1 MCLASVKICVQA
13 KRITDI
19 KMAACSDLYNSLYK
33 QVRLIG
39 LPYEIKESGGSI
51 LIKISA
57 NLKQQS
63 FKKENEKI
71 RFHNERTLNGSD
83 NLNWRK
89 PHNYFEKSV
98 QNSPSFPNLQF
109 FQTTPPPQRPCPP
122 PTAKP
127 STTLRPPP
135 PSAASE
141 LWDSPNLGSYDQPKF
156 VSTPA
161 FNPYRCENR
170 KIIFPKTPSLSTSSI
185 TASSSDLVSSAT
197 TFTPALPPSL
207 QHAKP
212 PEADHFL
219 PANYEPLV
227 KVMKA
232 IYEGMIIAS
241 T

>member
-1 MCLASVKICVQA
+1 
-13 KRITDI
+13 
-19 KMAACSDLYNSLYK
+19 MAACSDLYNSLYK
-33 QVRLIG
+33 EVRC
-39 LPYEIKESGGSI
+39 P
-51 LIKISA
+51 
-57 NLKQQS
+57 
-63 FKKENEKI
+63 
-71 RFHNERTLNGSD
+71 
-83 NLNWRK
+83 
-89 PHNYFEKSV
+89 
-98 QNSPSFPNLQF
+98 
-109 FQTTPPPQRPCPP
+109 PP

-127 STTLRPPP
+127 STALPPPP
-135 PSAASE
+135 PSAA
-141 LWDSPNLGSYDQPKF
+141 LDSPNLGSYDQPMF

-185 TASSSDLVSSAT
+185 TASSSDLVSSTSILEIPT

-212 PEADHFL
+212 PEDEHFL

-232 IYEGMIIAS
+232 IYEGTVIAS

>member
-1 MCLASVKICVQA
+1 M
-13 KRITDI
+13 
-19 KMAACSDLYNSLYK
+19 
-33 QVRLIG
+33 
-39 LPYEIKESGGSI
+39 
-51 LIKISA
+51 IKISA
-57 NLKQQS
+57 NLKRQS
-63 FKKENEKI
+63 FEKENEKF
-71 RFHNERTLNGSD
+71 RFHTERTLNGSD
-83 NLNWRK
+83 NLDWRK

-98 QNSPSFPNLQF
+98 QNSPSFPNLKF

-122 PTAKP
+122 PPTAKP
-127 STTLRPPP
+127 STALRPPP

-141 LWDSPNLGSYDQPKF
+141 LLDSTNLGSYDQPKF

-185 TASSSDLVSSAT
+185 TASSLEIPT

-207 QHAKP
+207 QHPKP
-212 PEADHFL
+212 PEAEHFL

-232 IYEGMIIAS
+232 IYEGTIIAS

>member
-1 MCLASVKICVQA
+1 MCLWEFYFGP
-13 KRITDI
+13 D
-19 KMAACSDLYNSLYK
+19 N
-33 QVRLIG
+33 
-39 LPYEIKESGGSI
+39 
-51 LIKISA
+51 
-57 NLKQQS
+57 
-63 FKKENEKI
+63 KKCQ
-71 RFHNERTLNGSD
+71 
-83 NLNWRK
+83 
-89 PHNYFEKSV
+89 YFFVS
-98 QNSPSFPNLQF
+98 SPSFPNLKF

-127 STTLRPPP
+127 STAIRPPP
-135 PSAASE
+135 PSASSE

-185 TASSSDLVSSAT
+185 TASSSDLVPSTSILEIPT

-207 QHAKP
+207 QHPKP
-212 PEADHFL
+212 PEAEHFL

-232 IYEGMIIAS
+232 IYEGTVIAS